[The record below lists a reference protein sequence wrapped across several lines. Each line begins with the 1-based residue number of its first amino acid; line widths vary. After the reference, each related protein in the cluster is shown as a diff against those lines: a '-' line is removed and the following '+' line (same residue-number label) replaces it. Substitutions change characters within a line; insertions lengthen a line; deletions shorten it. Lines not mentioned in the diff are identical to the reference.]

1 MKTKH
6 PLRLILL
13 LWSLSTTTFVH
24 AAMPQKAAVASA
36 HYLATEA
43 GHEILAKGGNAFDA
57 AVAVSAVLSVV
68 EPQSS
73 GLGGGGFYLLHRA
86 SDGKHVM
93 LDARETAPA
102 AAHRDMYLDE
112 NGQVVRDW
120 LLNGPKAAGI
130 PGLPAGMVYL
140 NQHYGQ
146 LPLADSLAPAIR
158 IARHGFPAYPRYVE
172 AVKRKIDIIRRYPA
186 SRKALLIGDR
196 IPKEGEIIKRP
207 DLAKTFE
214 ALARKGRDGFYRGS
228 VARKMVKASR
238 KHGGIWTLDDLKNYR
253 VKERL
258 PIITTYRG
266 KTLVTAPPPSSGGIA
281 LATMLNILSAW
292 DLTAMAATD
301 PARRVHLTVE
311 AMRRAYRDRSIY
323 LGDPDFVNIPVQ
335 RLIHPYYADGL
346 RASIRD
352 DKAMPSELLPGL
364 AQEPQGNHT
373 THFSIIDT
381 KGNLVSAT
389 LTINTSLG
397 SGFVAK
403 GTGVLFNNEMDD
415 FSAKPGEPNTYGLIG
430 GKSNAIAPGKR
441 PLSSMTPTFVLDE
454 KDVAVIGTPGGS
466 RIITMVLLGILDFY
480 DGHDPQS
487 WVSLPRY
494 HHQYLPDAI
503 YLEPNALNDNIVK
516 QLEARGH
523 RVIRVSHPW
532 GFMNAAWWDKRSGQT
547 KAASDPR
554 WHTGSGQVK

>member
-1 MKTKH
+1 MKKT
-6 PLRLILL
+6 PLILTAL
-13 LWSLSTTTFVH
+13 CLFVLTTAGAVK
-24 AAMPQKAAVASA
+24 PQKAAVASS

-73 GLGGGGFYLLHRA
+73 GLGGGGFYLLHRH
-86 SDGKHVM
+86 SDGKQVM
-93 LDARETAPA
+93 LDAREEAPA
-102 AAHRDMYLDE
+102 RAHRDMYLDK

-120 LLNGPKAAGI
+120 LLNGPKAAGV
-130 PGLPAGMVYL
+130 PGLPAGMVHL
-140 NQHYGQ
+140 STDYGQ
-146 LPLADSLAPAIR
+146 LPLAESLAPAIR
-158 IARHGFPAYPRYVE
+158 IAEQGFPAYPRYVE
-172 AVKRKIDIIRRYPA
+172 AIKRKIDVIRRYPA
-186 SRKALLIGDR
+186 SQKALLINGR
-196 IPKEGEIIKRP
+196 VPRLGEIIRRP
-207 DLAKTFE
+207 DLAKTLK
-214 ALARKGRDGFYRGS
+214 AIARKGHKGFYAGK
-228 VARKMVKASR
+228 VARQLVSASR
-238 KHGGIWTLDDLKNYR
+238 KAGGIWTRDDLKNYR
-253 VKERL
+253 VKERE
-258 PIITTYRG
+258 PIYTTYRG

-281 LATMLNILSAW
+281 LATMLNVLSAW
-292 DLTAMAATD
+292 DLTEMAKTD
-301 PARRVHLTVE
+301 PAKRVHLTVE
-311 AMRRAYRDRSIY
+311 AMRRAYRDRSVY
-323 LGDPDFVNIPVQ
+323 LGDPDFVDIPVK

-352 DKAMPSELLPGL
+352 DKAMPSDLLPGL
-364 AQEPQGNHT
+364 KQEPQGNHT

-381 KGNLVSAT
+381 DGNLVSAT

-415 FSAKPGEPNTYGLIG
+415 FSAKPGEPNAYGLIG
-430 GKSNAIAPGKR
+430 GEANAIAPGKR
-441 PLSSMTPTFVLDE
+441 PLSSMTPTFVMSPE
-454 KDVAVIGTPGGS
+454 EVAVIGTPGGS

-503 YLEPNALNDNIVK
+503 YLEPNALNPEIVE
-516 QLEARGH
+516 QLEQRGH
-523 RVIRVSHPW
+523 RVVCMSHPW
-532 GFMNAAWWDKRSGQT
+532 GFMNAAWWSKQNGQT

-554 WHTGSGQVK
+554 WTTGKGEVK